1 MNADGANVL
10 VECRGLRIGYGGRAM
25 SPCPDF
31 TVGAGDC
38 VAVVGPNGTGKTTLL
53 KCVAGLLKP
62 LAGTIV
68 WSPGLAR
75 GGIGYLPQQAPLQRD
90 FPASVREVVESGC
103 QALRG
108 LRPFY
113 SRAERRRADA
123 AMARLGVA
131 DLARRC
137 YRELSGGQRQRVLLA
152 RAVCG
157 DCRLLLLDEPV
168 SAMRVAK
175 SFRAVATVAAL
186 FSVVCTTLGTL
197 VAVVAGTPVGATIV
211 AVDIVGVALFS
222 ILGRLLP

>member
-1 MNADGANVL
+1 MSAEGADSL
-10 VECRGLRIGYGGRAM
+10 VECRSLQIGYGGRAM
-25 SPCPDF
+25 PPCPDF
-31 TVGAGDC
+31 TVGTGDY

-62 LAGTIV
+62 IAGTIV
-68 WSPGLAR
+68 LAPGLAR
-75 GGIGYLPQQAPLQRD
+75 GGIGYLPQQPPMQRD

-113 SRAERRRADA
+113 SRAERRRAEA
-123 AMARLGVA
+123 AMARLGIS

-157 DCRLLLLDEPV
+157 DCRLLLLDEPATGLDPEATV
-168 SAMRVAK
+168 DLYRTLREINSGGVA
-175 SFRAVATVAAL
+175 VMMVTHDLEVAAL
-186 FSVVCTTLGTL
+186 GASHVLTLG
-197 VAVVAGTPVGATIV
+197 
-211 AVDIVGVALFS
+211 
-222 ILGRLLP
+222 GRASFRRNTAHV